1 MSSLAADRTS
11 SSVALDVSS
20 IASITNPAEV
30 VKLLNDVIHEERTV
44 DGQLEEMLQRH
55 SAFEDMLRSVIN
67 ETEEVLDVSF
77 ASVDQ

>member
-1 MSSLAADRTS
+1 MSSLTADRTT
-11 SSVALDVSS
+11 SSVSLDVSS

-30 VKLLNDVIHEERTV
+30 AKLLNDVIHEERTV

-55 SAFEDMLRSVIN
+55 NAFEDMLRSVVH
-67 ETEEVLDVSF
+67 ETEEVFDVPS